1 MTNKQFELTDVH
13 WLMNLIDQIDV
24 GVVVFDRELN
34 VQLWNGF
41 MEQFSGISGFD
52 ALNKSLFKSL
62 RDLPESWINAHC
74 QRIFNNHHRVFSNWE
89 TRPYITQMPPSLPI
103 SGPDRWMY
111 QNISLI
117 PVMDINNEVTQA
129 TLLIYDVTEASIN
142 QRLLEKEIA
151 ISVATNQQLKTQYAK
166 SQALLGELE
175 QTQQQLMQSEKMAS
189 VGQLAAGVAH
199 EINNPIGFVNSNFS
213 RMKDYTTSLKQLIGA
228 YEEIISHND
237 QQAPEI
243 LALQQLKTTID
254 FDFMLEDIDDLV
266 SESQEGIDR
275 VKNIVQGL
283 KDFSRASD
291 DTWGQANINNCI
303 DSTLNIC
310 WNEIKYKATVEK
322 NYAEIPVIECIP
334 AQLNQVFMNLLVNA
348 AQAIEKM
355 GQICI
360 ETRVDATR
368 VSIIIRDTGAGIPKD
383 KLSKIF
389 DPFFTTKAIGKGTG
403 LGLSIA
409 YGIIEKHQ
417 GTISVVSTPGE
428 GTTFTIG
435 LPISR
440 PAPN

>member
-1 MTNKQFELTDVH
+1 MTNKQFELTDTH

-24 GVVVFDRELN
+24 GVVVIDRELK

-74 QRIFNNHHRVFSNWE
+74 QRIFDNHHRVFSNWE
-89 TRPYITQMPPSLPI
+89 TRPYITQMPPSRPI
-103 SGPDRWMY
+103 SGPDCWMY

-117 PVMDINNEVTQA
+117 PLLDINSEVNQV
-129 TLLIYDVTEASIN
+129 TLLIYDVTETSIN

-151 ISVATNQQLKTQYAK
+151 ASVATNQQLKAQYAK
-166 SQALLGELE
+166 SQALLDELE

-213 RMKDYTTSLKQLIGA
+213 RMKDYTASLKQLIGT
-228 YEEIISHND
+228 YEEIIRHSD
-237 QQAPEI
+237 QETPEI
-243 LALQQLKTTID
+243 LALQKFKKNID
-254 FDFMLEDIDDLV
+254 FDFMMEDIDDLV

-283 KDFSRASD
+283 KDFSRAGD
-291 DTWGQANINNCI
+291 DDWEEANINSCL

-310 WNEIKYKATVEK
+310 INEIKYKAKVEK
-322 NYAEIPVIECIP
+322 NYAELPLINCIP

-348 AQAIEKM
+348 AQAIDTM
-355 GQICI
+355 GQIRL
-360 ETRVDATR
+360 ETRVDTDQI
-368 VSIIIRDTGAGIPKD
+368 SIIIADTGAGIPKD

-389 DPFFTTKAIGKGTG
+389 DPFFTTKAIGQGTG

-409 YGIIEKHQ
+409 YGIIEKHK
-417 GTISVVSTPGE
+417 GKISVASTLGE
-428 GTTFTIG
+428 GTTFSIC
-435 LPISR
+435 LPISHIS
-440 PAPN
+440 